1 MVDATGAWEWLCGP
15 EEGGRDVTRQFWVV
29 SRKGQPLLLLPQ
41 RRKAAAH
48 TLGLY
53 PAQSPRARWARTIL
67 RFLVRWGLPT
77 GLKTVRLQL
86 STADPFMQYLAAESR
101 DVVRALPEVGV
112 LAGNA
117 ATAGRR
123 FVLIVFQQGRKPVAA
138 VKAGLSDRARE
149 LIRRE
154 RNLLKQAS
162 ADRAGLPRFRS
173 EFEDVRLSALA
184 TDYYPG
190 DSPVGPA
197 VDQVASLLEAWL
209 EPSQSV
215 MLSETQPWRDL
226 CAAAA
231 GNPLFAVL
239 SRELSGRP
247 VPRTLFHGDFAPWNV
262 KVDSDGRWTVL
273 DWERGQ
279 LAGVP
284 GWDWFHFAL
293 QPAILV
299 ERLGVSA
306 LVDRTERLLR
316 SYLFRQYATKAGVL
330 PKEREFLLGYLLY
343 CVWVL
348 QPSEGLERNR
358 ELLSALAETWRPGQA
373 GS

>member
-1 MVDATGAWEWLCGP
+1 MVEETGAWEWLSFS
-15 EEGGRDVTRQFWVV
+15 EEGRWDVTRQFRVV
-29 SRKGQPLLLLPQ
+29 SRKGQPLLLIPQ

-48 TLGLY
+48 TFGLY
-53 PAQSPRARWARTIL
+53 PAQTRRARWARTLL
-67 RFLVRWGLPT
+67 RFLVSWGLPT

-86 STADPFMQYLAAESR
+86 STADPFMQYLAEESG
-101 DVVRALPEVGV
+101 DVVRALPELGV

-123 FVLIVFQQGRKPVAA
+123 FVVLVFEQGRRPVAA
-138 VKAGLSDRARE
+138 VKAGLSGRARD
-149 LIRRE
+149 LVRQE
-154 RNLLKQAS
+154 RNLLQQAS
-162 ADRAGLPRFRS
+162 AGTAGLPRFRS
-173 EFEDVRLSALA
+173 EFEDARLSALA

-190 DSPVGPA
+190 DSPAGPA
-197 VDQVASLLEAWL
+197 FDQVASLLEAWL

-215 MLSETQPWRDL
+215 ALGETTPWRDL

-231 GNPLFAVL
+231 GDPLFAVI
-239 SRELSGRP
+239 SRALSGRP

-262 KVDSDGRWTVL
+262 KVDGEGRWTVL

-348 QPSEGLERNR
+348 KPTEGLEITRQ
-358 ELLSALAETWRPGQA
+358 LLEALAEAWRPAQA
-373 GS
+373 SS